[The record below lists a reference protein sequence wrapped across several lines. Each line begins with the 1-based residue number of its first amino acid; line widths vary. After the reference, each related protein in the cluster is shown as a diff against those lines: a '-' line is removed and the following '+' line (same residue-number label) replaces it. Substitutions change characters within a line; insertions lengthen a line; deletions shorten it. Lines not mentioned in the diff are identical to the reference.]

1 MRATAPEREHA
12 APNESQPAGS
22 LRRRYAY
29 KLFANLA
36 AMLINFFIQALIP
49 RALGPKAYGDYCFIT
64 NSFSQ
69 LTGFLDMGTST
80 AFYTKLSQ
88 RPNET
93 GLVRFYAGFSIVI
106 TVVLLGFVSIASLT
120 PASGLIWPGQHYSYL
135 VLGAIWGIMTWV
147 AQVVG
152 QMTDA
157 YGVTIQAEV
166 AKTIQKAVALSLLLL
181 LFALNSLDI
190 TWLFCYQFAVMLLLI
205 GHLIYIMKQQGCLQ
219 QQHPISKQEIRAY
232 FVEFYSFSHPL
243 VISTT
248 VVLLVGLFDRWFL
261 QLYSGSVQQGFFGLS
276 YQIASI
282 CFLFSSAM
290 IPLLSREF
298 SVAFGARDIA
308 QMAVLFRR
316 YVPLLCALSAFFS
329 CFVMVQAHNIVLIY
343 SGQAF
348 SGAVVAVQVMAIFP
362 IHQTYGQ
369 LTSSVLYATG
379 QTRLYRN
386 IGIAAAV
393 AGIPL
398 TWFFVAPLS
407 QMGLELGSTGLAMKV
422 LITTIVAVNIQLYCT
437 TRLLELPFASFLW
450 QQLSSIALFSSTAW
464 LSNYVVSMLVSGV
477 NQHYYQFLLSGM
489 LYTLTIVALVYL
501 MPALVGLARADITA
515 LLAKLKELT
524 VPQHAL

>member
-1 MRATAPEREHA
+1 MSAPVVENEQS
-12 APNESQPAGS
+12 APNQSQPAGS

-29 KLFANLA
+29 KLIANLA
-36 AMLINFFIQALIP
+36 GMLMNFLIQALIP

-88 RPNET
+88 RPDET
-93 GLVRFYAGFSIVI
+93 GLVRFYAGFGAII
-106 TVVLLGFVSIASLT
+106 TAVLLGFVSVAALT
-120 PASGLIWPGQHYSYL
+120 PASGLIWPGQQYSYL

-147 AQVVG
+147 VQVVS

-166 AKTIQKAVALSLLLL
+166 AKTIQKTVALGLILL
-181 LFALNSLDI
+181 LFALQSLNL

-205 GHLIYIMKQQGCLQ
+205 GHLIYIMQQQGCLQ
-219 QQHPISKQEIRAY
+219 QQHPVSRQEIRAY
-232 FVEFYSFSHPL
+232 IAEFYIFSHPL
-243 VISTT
+243 VVSTI

-261 QLYSGSVQQGFFGLS
+261 QLYAGSVQQGFFGLS
-276 YQIASI
+276 YQIGSI

-290 IPLLSREF
+290 IPLLAREF
-298 SVAFGARDIA
+298 SVAFGVHDIP
-308 QMAVLFRR
+308 QMATLFRR

-329 CFVMVQAHNIVLIY
+329 CFVMIQAHNIVLIY
-343 SGQAF
+343 SGRAF
-348 SGAVVAVQVMAIFP
+348 SGAVVAVQIMAIFP

-386 IGIAAAV
+386 IGIATAV

-398 TWFFVAPLS
+398 TWFLVAPVTK
-407 QMGLELGSTGLAMKV
+407 LGMDLGATGLALKV
-422 LITTIVAVNIQLYCT
+422 LIITVLAVNIQLYCT
-437 TRLLELPFASFLW
+437 TRLLKLPFAGFIRH
-450 QQLSSIALFSSTAW
+450 QIASIALFTAAAW
-464 LSNYVVSMLVSGV
+464 LIDRAVSMLVSGA

-489 LYTLTIVALVYL
+489 LYTLSIAALSYRLPVL
-501 MPALVGLARADITA
+501 LGLTRADITD
-515 LLAKLKELT
+515 LLSRLKKL
-524 VPQHAL
+524 VPQQQTP